1 MRCVVSSDGG
11 EKMKSFILVLTVL
24 CVFAYSF
31 IDTEYVKT
39 EAHYTVKAGDT
50 LWYIAGQYFNKQDKE
65 RHFGEFQW
73 KIREANAAKF
83 ADNRRLQPGDILVI
97 PLEIKKD
104 LRHNSTGKH

>member
-1 MRCVVSSDGG
+1 
-11 EKMKSFILVLTVL
+11 MKAIGIALLIAAALL
-24 CVFAYSF
+24 CSGLN
-31 IDTEYVKT
+31 TEYIKT
-39 EAHYTVKAGDT
+39 EAHYTVQPGDT

-65 RHFGEFQW
+65 CHFGEFQW

-83 ADNRRLQPGDILVI
+83 AGNRRLQPGDILVI